1 MQISYKT
8 KLFNNKIIEI
18 IKIKQLYNKGKIMD
32 KKQILVKM
40 KIKAL
45 LI

>member
-32 KKQILVKM
+32 KKQILV
-40 KIKAL
+40 
-45 LI
+45 